1 MKLRREGL
9 YRIFGESTATT
20 PLAGGLVTAC
30 GRNRNHRQ
38 AVARQPVARFW
49 WGFLVVCLPGL
60 TALGVASPVHVDL
73 RAPIGTSGMAL
84 TGEFQSATPAGLI
97 LTVDGATRIASWDV
111 IAGISGT
118 GSDAARPFADLAQR
132 VWRAR
137 ARLERDDWPA
147 AEPLFESVLESV
159 RGSRGPTPALVYDG
173 LLRCRLE
180 RGARARAVWAWLDG
194 LSAAADRSGWIG
206 GGIDA
211 AAITDAETGLL
222 PLLPPIWIAGAGVD
236 SAAGSSEWERFVN
249 AGGEAGSTTRAA
261 VLARLYRASLRSEA
275 GLDTGVPDPALD
287 HPTGTDT
294 TDKGVQL
301 VREIVASRSGDD
313 EQRLA
318 ARAALRSRI
327 ESGSAEPWLEAW
339 VRAALG
345 RSLLREKGDDLRRE
359 GVLELLH
366 VPARF
371 GRLAPELA
379 AIALAEAAV
388 ALRETGDLA
397 GARALRDELLRHY
410 PGSAGAAWRRLG
422 EISGEGTPKRPPEAP
437 VASEGS

>member
-1 MKLRREGL
+1 MRLRRGL
-9 YRIFGESTATT
+9 WRCV
-20 PLAGGLVTAC
+20 LVI
-30 GRNRNHRQ
+30 G
-38 AVARQPVARFW
+38 
-49 WGFLVVCLPGL
+49 LPGL
-60 TALGVASPVHVDL
+60 TARGMASVVHVDL
-73 RAPIGTSGMAL
+73 RAPIGTAGIAL
-84 TGEFQSATPAGLI
+84 TGEFQSATSAGLT
-97 LTVDGATRIASWDV
+97 LSVEGVSRVASWDV

-118 GSDAARPFADLAQR
+118 GSEAARPFAELAER
-132 VWRAR
+132 LWRAR

-147 AEPLFESVLESV
+147 AEPLFESALESV
-159 RGSRGPTPALVYDG
+159 RGSNGPTPALVYDG
-173 LLRCRLE
+173 LLRCRLQ

-194 LSAAADRSGWIG
+194 LNAAQDRAGWVG

-211 AAITDAETGLL
+211 ASITDAETGLL

-249 AGGEAGSTTRAA
+249 AGADAGSTTRAA
-261 VLARLYRASLRSEA
+261 LLARLYRASLRSEA
-275 GLDTGVPDPALD
+275 GLDTGQPDPELEHSAR
-287 HPTGTDT
+287 TGS

-301 VREIVASRSGDD
+301 VREIVASRSGDA

-339 VRAALG
+339 VRAAIG
-345 RSLLREKGDDLRRE
+345 RSLLREQGDDLRRE

-371 GRLAPELA
+371 GRLSPELA

-397 GARALRDELLRHY
+397 GARALRDELLLHY

-422 EISGEGTPKRPPEAP
+422 EISGENTPKKPLEAAVTP
-437 VASEGS
+437 EGS